1 MISEADILK
10 LARLAKL
17 TLGKEEASKLTNDL
31 NSILGY
37 VKNLEAVDVSKIEPM
52 SHVHGITNVFRDDK
66 IEPSLPVEQTLAG
79 APDSSGRFIRVPIV
93 IDQGTEH

>member
-1 MISEADILK
+1 MISESDILK
-10 LARLAKL
+10 LARLARL
-17 TLGKEEASKLTNDL
+17 TLSGDATKQLTGNL

-37 VKNLEAVDVSKIEPM
+37 VKTLESIDVSKIEPM
-52 SHVHGITNVFRDDK
+52 SHVHGVTNVFREDTV
-66 IEPSLPVEQTLAG
+66 EPSLPIEKTLEN

>member
-10 LARLAKL
+10 LAKLARL
-17 TLGKEEASKLTNDL
+17 TLSQGEASKLTGDL

-37 VKNLEAVDVSKIEPM
+37 VKVLESIDVSKIEPM
-52 SHVHGITNVFRDDK
+52 SHVHGSTNVFREDVV
-66 IEPSLPVEQTLAG
+66 EPSLAIEQTLAN

-93 IDQGTEH
+93 IDPGAEH

>member
-1 MISEADILK
+1 MISEDDIVK

-17 TLGKEEASKLTNDL
+17 TVTSEETARLKNDL
-31 NSILGY
+31 NSILEY
-37 VKNLEAVDVSKIEPM
+37 IRKLESVDVSKIEAM
-52 SHVHGITNVFRDDK
+52 SHVHGVTNVFREDK
-66 IEPSLPVEQTLAG
+66 VEPSLNVEKTLAA